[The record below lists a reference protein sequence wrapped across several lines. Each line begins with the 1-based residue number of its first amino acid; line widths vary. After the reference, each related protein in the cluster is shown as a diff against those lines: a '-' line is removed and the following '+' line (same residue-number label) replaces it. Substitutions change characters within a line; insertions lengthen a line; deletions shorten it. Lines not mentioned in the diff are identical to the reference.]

1 MKTTII
7 ILSLVTLASCSS
19 VPKTGH
25 DETDAVI
32 SHMSKPKAV
41 IGKDFEEKFKR
52 DGFIGGEY
60 IAIGSVVN
68 NVNYHEG
75 NMRIMAEAD
84 ATSKLL
90 TSAPTEFKKIVQ
102 RAISSLD
109 GSNGSVEQNHISV
122 TEVRALTGLKTQF
135 DDVQCVNTAAPNTD
149 LKYDFLKECRVI
161 MRVPASNL
169 MKAYNYTL
177 DKKYGIQEQSAIND
191 MLKQQLFEKV
201 LDKPAPQINSI
212 QAPVVKQPEQQ
223 VNPVAKAYTK
233 E

>member
-7 ILSLVTLASCSS
+7 VMSLLVLASCSS
-19 VPKTGH
+19 VPKTG
-25 DETDAVI
+25 DNQADAVI
-32 SHMSKPKAV
+32 AHMSKPKAV
-41 IGKDFEEKFKR
+41 IGKDFDEKFKR
-52 DGFIGGEY
+52 DGLINGEFV
-60 IAIGSVVN
+60 AIGSVIN
-68 NVNYHEG
+68 SVNYHEG

-109 GSNGSVEQNHISV
+109 GTNGSVEQNHISV

-135 DDVQCVNTAAPNTD
+135 DDVQCVNTATPNTD
-149 LKYDFLKECRVI
+149 LKYDFLNECRVI

-177 DKKYGIQEQSAIND
+177 DKKYGIEEQAAINQ
-191 MLKQQLFEKV
+191 MLKQQLFEKA
-201 LDKPAPQINSI
+201 LDKPAPQINTI

-223 VNPVAKAYTK
+223 VNPVAKAYNK